1 MADPILKL
9 CGRTDAEAVETAVE
23 AGADLLGFVFY
34 PKSPRCVDPA
44 EVAEWLEDL
53 PEDVRIVGLFVDPS
67 DDDINTVMQHV
78 RLDYLQLHG
87 SETPERVEALRLDF
101 AVEVIKALGVRDAAD
116 LEAAKPFLG
125 VADMLLFDAKPP
137 AGSDRPGG
145 NAVSFDWSLMDA
157 WTDTTTPWLLAG
169 GLTPETVADALR
181 QTKAPGVDVSSGVER
196 APGEKDPAKIRAF
209 IAAALEA

>member
-9 CGRTDAEAVETAVE
+9 CGLTDAEAVETAVE